1 MITGCTLG
9 EDFTFGNVHMLL
21 KVSSQMDHEKILIE
35 CVAVYT
41 LIGKIGAFPRKKKNH
56 TKHQNY
62 GKLPSVNEILTS
74 KWQIAVENNSAK
86 THLAIGTTVIIM
98 T

>member
-41 LIGKIGAFPRKKKNH
+41 LIGKIGAFPRKKK
-56 TKHQNY
+56 KPY
-62 GKLPSVNEILTS
+62 KASKLWKITQC
-74 KWQIAVENNSAK
+74 K
-86 THLAIGTTVIIM
+86 
-98 T
+98 